1 MARGRRSTPSRSTP
15 SRASK
20 LSASA
25 ASSSK
30 SNNNY
35 ILPKSRTWIYTTSPP
50 DDDLLSSSSNL
61 GLESGG
67 SITSDGYELYLGAR
81 VQRPVVRSLPPSYS
95 YFKNKD
101 DDVSNNLGSVPES
114 VVKLDD
120 VGAEGAAGK
129 DVAVVGNGGEAMDV
143 DDNAAALKSEG
154 ETPANNNDYDGI
166 NEVSFILILL
176 SVCYIFIYTIQS
188 NNINPLL

>member
-20 LSASA
+20 LSATG

-30 SNNNY
+30 SNNY

-50 DDDLLSSSSNL
+50 ENDLLDSSNGL
-61 GLESGG
+61 GNGSGG

-95 YFKNKD
+95 YFKDK
-101 DDVSNNLGSVPES
+101 DDVSNNLGGVPES
-114 VVKLDD
+114 AVKLDAA
-120 VGAEGAAGK
+120 AEGGE
-129 DVAVVGNGGEAMDV
+129 DAVDDGEAMDV
-143 DDNAAALKSEG
+143 DNNAAAAAALKSEG
-154 ETPANNNDYDGI
+154 ETPADSNDYDGI
-166 NEVSFILILL
+166 NEVSFLYSIEWVLYF
-176 SVCYIFIYTIQS
+176 YIY
-188 NNINPLL
+188 NPN